1 MISGLL
7 AVRRSSSDTSVTS
20 VVIGE
25 AGRVL
30 SDGSPIHVAGTM
42 SRVRAAQ
49 ALSSPLYLANARP
62 DARADVIARCTC
74 GGWGGPYEGSALRS
88 PGRPQG
94 VGVITAQ
101 PGSGPTVLR
110 ILLGSQLRRLR
121 EAKGVTRDDA
131 GYTIRASGSKISRM
145 ELGRVS
151 FKERDVEDLLD
162 LYGVDEEEAQ
172 ALIALAKQANS
183 PGWWH
188 KYGDVLPDWFQVYVG
203 LEEAASLIRLYEVQ
217 FIPGLLQTAGYARAV
232 VRLGQPFATPEEVE
246 RRVGLRLARQ
256 EVLTKPGGPR
266 LWAVVDEA
274 ALRRP
279 IGGREVMRAQLVQL
293 IEVAGEAN
301 ITLQVVPFRSGG
313 HAAEAGAFTIMRFP
327 EVDLPDVVYL
337 EHLTS
342 ALYLDKREDVEK
354 YTEVMERL
362 SVEGESPERTTEI
375 LSGMLEEAIEE

>member
-1 MISGLL
+1 M
-7 AVRRSSSDTSVTS
+7 
-20 VVIGE
+20 
-25 AGRVL
+25 
-30 SDGSPIHVAGTM
+30 
-42 SRVRAAQ
+42 
-49 ALSSPLYLANARP
+49 
-62 DARADVIARCTC
+62 
-74 GGWGGPYEGSALRS
+74 
-88 PGRPQG
+88 
-94 VGVITAQ
+94 ITAQ

-203 LEEAASLIRLYEVQ
+203 LEEAALLIRLYEVQ
-217 FIPGLLQTAGYARAV
+217 FVPGLLQTADYARAV
-232 VRLGQPFATPEEVE
+232 IRLGLPSASADEVE

-256 EVLTKPGGPR
+256 EVLKKESGGPR

-279 IGGREVMRAQLVQL
+279 IGGGEVMRAQLVRL
-293 IEVAGEAN
+293 IEAAREPN

-362 SVEGESPERTTEI
+362 SVEGESPERTIDI
-375 LSGMLEEAIEE
+375 LSGMLEEVIEE

>member
-20 VVIGE
+20 VVLGE

-30 SDGSPIHVAGTM
+30 SDGSPIHVAGTI

-62 DARADVIARCTC
+62 DARADVNARCTC
-74 GGWGGPYEGSALRS
+74 GGEVPHEGSALRS

-203 LEEAASLIRLYEVQ
+203 LEEAALLIRLYEVQ
-217 FIPGLLQTAGYARAV
+217 FVPGLLQTADYARAV
-232 VRLGQPFATPEEVE
+232 IKLGLPSASSDEVE
-246 RRVGLRLARQ
+246 RRVGLRMARQ

-279 IGGREVMRAQLVQL
+279 IGGGEVMRAQLVRL
-293 IEVAGEAN
+293 TEVAREPN

-362 SVEGESPERTTEI
+362 SVEGESPERTIEI
-375 LSGMLEEAIEE
+375 LSGMLEEAIER